1 LRLCE
6 SIILRAEAQRNN
18 EIIAPCLMQAE
29 QKGKI
34 APENLRGRLLGP
46 FDALC
51 VLSAA
56 AERYFFSR
64 RKAEGFLHPFLQK
77 RPST

>member
-1 LRLCE
+1 
-6 SIILRAEAQRNN
+6 
-18 EIIAPCLMQAE
+18 MQAE

-77 RPST
+77 RPSS